1 MSSLQIEAEITKNL
15 PQITDCSINDKSNIK
30 KLKRRFAVKV
40 GAENRVFVAYPS
52 EVWLTAEW

>member
-15 PQITDCSINDKSNIK
+15 TQITDCTINDKSHIK

-40 GAENRVFVAYPS
+40 GTENRVFVAYPS